1 MKLKRLLPLTLF
13 GRALVIMVTPLVIVQ
28 VVTAWVFYDR
38 HWETVSRR
46 LANALA
52 GDVAILVEMHERED
66 GEGGPTD
73 DEISVAALRYFE
85 LQVSFD
91 TAVGFDANAAA
102 AAASAE
108 DTLLTAALAER
119 VRRPFIVDTETRPR
133 DVEIQVQLTD
143 GIMTV
148 LAPRK
153 RLYTST
159 TILFL
164 LWMIGTSIVTLIIAT
179 HFLRRQIRP
188 ILKLAHAADSFGRG
202 IDVPEFRPEGAAE
215 VRQAAHAFLLMKE
228 RLSRQISQRT
238 EMLAGV
244 SHDLRTPL
252 TRMRLELAMLG
263 DTPDARGIGD
273 DIAEMEHMIEGYL
286 AFARG
291 EGSETPTPTGLGN
304 LVAEVVDGARRS
316 AQGVTITL
324 DAGPDEAALTV
335 PVRPN
340 AFKRCLANLVG
351 NACRH
356 GRNVVVTA
364 RRLADSIEILVDDDG
379 PGIPVAS
386 REEVFRP
393 FFRLDRSR
401 NPKTGGTGLGL
412 TIARDVARGHGG
424 DVVLEAAPTGGL
436 RARVTVPV

>member
-1 MKLKRLLPLTLF
+1 MKLKRLLPLSLF

-28 VVTAWVFYDR
+28 VVAAWVFYDR

-46 LANALA
+46 LATALA
-52 GDVAILVEMHERED
+52 GEVAFLVELHERPYER
-66 GEGGPTD
+66 PTD
-73 DEISVAALRYFE
+73 DELTVAAHRYFE
-85 LQVSFD
+85 LYVSYEPEAKLPAQAEESAG
-91 TAVGFDANAAA
+91 TVQALL
-102 AAASAE
+102 AS
-108 DTLLTAALAER
+108 ALAER
-119 VRRPFIVDTETRPR
+119 VGRPFYIDTEGRPR
-133 DVEIQVQLTD
+133 DVEIQVQLDD
-143 GIMTV
+143 GVITV
-148 LAPRK
+148 VAPRK
-153 RLYTST
+153 RLYSST
-159 TILFL
+159 AILFL
-164 LWMIGTSIVTLIIAT
+164 MWMIGTAVVTAIIAI

-202 IDVPEFRPEGAAE
+202 LDVPDYRPEGAAE
-215 VRQAAHAFLLMKE
+215 VRQAARAFLLMRE
-228 RLSRQISQRT
+228 RLSRQITQRT

-263 DTPDARGIGD
+263 DNPDAKGIAD
-273 DIAEMEHMIEGYL
+273 DIAEMERMIEGYL

-291 EGSETPTPTGLGN
+291 EGSETPTPTGLGS

-316 AQGVTITL
+316 TQGVNITL
-324 DAGPDEAALTV
+324 DAEPDTSLTV

-356 GRNVVVTA
+356 GRNVVVSA
-364 RRLADSIEILVDDDG
+364 HRLADSIEILVDDDG
-379 PGIPVAS
+379 PGIPVAN

>member
-1 MKLKRLLPLTLF
+1 MKLKHLLPLSLF
-13 GRALVIMVTPLVIVQ
+13 GRALLIMVTPLVIVQ
-28 VVTAWVFYDR
+28 LVAAWVFYDR

-46 LANALA
+46 MATAIA
-52 GDVAILVEMHERED
+52 GEVAFLIEMHERPERNPAD
-66 GEGGPTD
+66 WELTSGAQRHFDLQVE
-73 DEISVAALRYFE
+73 FE
-85 LQVSFD
+85 LDGRFD
-91 TAVGFDANAAA
+91 LQAAEA
-102 AAASAE
+102 SSAE
-108 DTLLTAALAER
+108 QTILTGALAER

-133 DVEIQVQLTD
+133 DVEIQVQLDD
-143 GIMTV
+143 GVMTV
-148 LAPRK
+148 IAPRK

-159 TILFL
+159 ATLFL
-164 LWMIGTSIVTLIIAT
+164 MWMIGTSLVTAIIAI

-202 IDVPEFRPEGAAE
+202 IDVPDFRPEGAAE
-215 VRQAAHAFLLMKE
+215 VRQAARAFLLMRE
-228 RLSRQISQRT
+228 RLSRQITQRT

-244 SHDLRTPL
+244 SHDLRSPL

-263 DTPDARGIGD
+263 DNPDAKGIAD
-273 DIAEMEHMIEGYL
+273 DIAEMERMIEGYL

-291 EGSETPTPTGLGN
+291 EGSETPTPTGLGS

-316 AQGVTITL
+316 TQGVNIRL
-324 DAGPDEAALTV
+324 DAEADTTLTV

-351 NACRH
+351 NACLH
-356 GRNVVVTA
+356 GRNVVVSA
-364 RRLADSIEILVDDDG
+364 HRLADSIEILVDDDG
-379 PGIPVAS
+379 PGIPASS

-424 DVVLEAAPTGGL
+424 DVILEAAPTGGL

>member
-1 MKLKRLLPLTLF
+1 MKLKHILPLSLF
-13 GRALVIMVTPLVIVQ
+13 GRSLLIMVTPLVIVQ
-28 VVTAWVFYDR
+28 VVAAWVFYDR

-46 LANALA
+46 LATALA
-52 GDVAILVEMHERED
+52 GEVAFLVEMRELSGD
-66 GEGGPTD
+66 EPTD
-73 DEISVAALRYFE
+73 RDLVIGAIRHLD
-85 LQVSFD
+85 LQVTFESD
-91 TAVGFDANAAA
+91 VRFDAQAAEATNAVQ
-102 AAASAE
+102 
-108 DTLLTAALAER
+108 TLLTGALAER

-133 DVEIQVQLTD
+133 DVEIQVQLDD
-143 GIMTV
+143 GVMTV
-148 LAPRK
+148 VAPRK
-153 RLYTST
+153 RLYSST
-159 TILFL
+159 AILFL
-164 LWMIGTSIVTLIIAT
+164 MWMVGTALVTAAIAI

-202 IDVPEFRPEGAAE
+202 IDVPEYRPEGAAE
-215 VRQAAHAFLLMKE
+215 VRQAARAFLLMRE
-228 RLSRQISQRT
+228 RLSRQITQRT

-263 DTPDARGIGD
+263 DNPEAKGLAD
-273 DIAEMEHMIEGYL
+273 DISEMERMIEGYL

-291 EGSETPTPTGLGN
+291 EGSEAPTPTGLGS

-316 AQGVTITL
+316 TQDVVLTL
-324 DAGPDEAALTV
+324 ETDGDDKLTAAI
-335 PVRPN
+335 RPN
-340 AFKRCLANLVG
+340 AFKRCLANLIG

-356 GRNVVVTA
+356 GKRVAVTA

-424 DVVLEAAPTGGL
+424 DVILESAPIGGL
-436 RARVTVPV
+436 RARVTVPI

>member
-1 MKLKRLLPLTLF
+1 MKLKRLLPLSLF
-13 GRALVIMVTPLVIVQ
+13 GRSLLIMVTPLVIVQ
-28 VVTAWVFYDR
+28 VVAAWVFYDR

-46 LANALA
+46 LATALA
-52 GDVAILVEMHERED
+52 GEVAFLVEMRERPGDE
-66 GEGGPTD
+66 PTD
-73 DEISVAALRYFE
+73 RDLVIAAVRHFD
-85 LQVSFD
+85 LQVTFETPAHFD
-91 TAVGFDANAAA
+91 AQAAEASTAVQ
-102 AAASAE
+102 
-108 DTLLTAALAER
+108 TLLTAALAER
-119 VRRPFIVDTETRPR
+119 VRRPFIVETETRPR
-133 DVEIQVQLTD
+133 DVEIQVQLDD
-143 GIMTV
+143 GVMTV
-148 LAPRK
+148 IAPRK
-153 RLYTST
+153 RLYSST
-159 TILFL
+159 AILFL
-164 LWMIGTSIVTLIIAT
+164 MWMVGTALVTAGIAI

-202 IDVPEFRPEGAAE
+202 IDVPDYRPEGAAE
-215 VRQAAHAFLLMKE
+215 VRQAARAFLLMRE
-228 RLSRQISQRT
+228 RLVRQITQRT

-263 DTPDARGIGD
+263 DSQDVKGLAD
-273 DIAEMEHMIEGYL
+273 DIAEMERMIEGYL

-291 EGSETPTPTGLGN
+291 EGSEAPTPTGLGS

-316 AQGVTITL
+316 TQDVVLTL
-324 DAGPDEAALTV
+324 ETDGDERLTV
-335 PVRPN
+335 AVRPN

-356 GRNVVVTA
+356 GKRVAVTA
-364 RRLADSIEILVDDDG
+364 HRLADSIEILVDDDG
-379 PGIPVAS
+379 PGIPAAS

-424 DVVLEAAPTGGL
+424 DVTLEVAPAGGL

>member
-1 MKLKRLLPLTLF
+1 MKLKRVLPLSLF
-13 GRALVIMVTPLVIVQ
+13 GRALLIMVTPLVIVQ
-28 VVTAWVFYDR
+28 VVAAWVFYDR

-46 LANALA
+46 LATALA
-52 GDVAILVEMHERED
+52 GDVAFLVEMSERSSDPLGERELS
-66 GEGGPTD
+66 
-73 DEISVAALRYFE
+73 IAALRHFD
-85 LQVSFD
+85 LQISLEADASFD
-91 TAVGFDANAAA
+91 TQAAEAANAVQTILT
-102 AAASAE
+102 SALE
-108 DTLLTAALAER
+108 ER
-119 VRRPFIVDTETRPR
+119 VRRPFIVDTETHPR
-133 DVEIQVQLTD
+133 DVEIQVQLED
-143 GIMTV
+143 SVLTV
-148 LAPRK
+148 LAPKK
-153 RLYTST
+153 RLYSST
-159 TILFL
+159 AILFL
-164 LWMIGTSIVTLIIAT
+164 MWMIGTALVTAGIAI

-202 IDVPEFRPEGAAE
+202 IDVPDYRPEGAAE
-215 VRQAAHAFLLMKE
+215 VRQAARAFLLMRE
-228 RLSRQISQRT
+228 RLVRQITQRT

-263 DTPDARGIGD
+263 DNPDAKGIAD
-273 DIAEMEHMIEGYL
+273 DIAEMERMIEGYL

-291 EGSETPTPTGLGN
+291 EGSETPMPTELGS

-324 DAGPDEAALTV
+324 DAEADAELTIH
-335 PVRPN
+335 VRPN
-340 AFKRCLANLVG
+340 AFKRCLANLIG

-356 GRNVVVTA
+356 GRNVVVSA
-364 RRLADSIEILVDDDG
+364 HRLADSIEILVDDDG
-379 PGIPVAS
+379 PGIPAAS

-401 NPKTGGTGLGL
+401 NPNTGGTGLGL

-424 DVVLEAAPTGGL
+424 DVILEAAPAGGL

>member
-1 MKLKRLLPLTLF
+1 MKLKRLLPLSLF
-13 GRALVIMVTPLVIVQ
+13 GRSLLIMVTPLVIVQ
-28 VVTAWVFYDR
+28 VVAAWVFYDR

-46 LANALA
+46 LATALA
-52 GDVAILVEMHERED
+52 GEVGLLVEMRERP
-66 GEGGPTD
+66 GEEPD
-73 DEISVAALRYFE
+73 DRELELAALRYFE
-85 LQVSFD
+85 LQIN
-91 TAVGFDANAAA
+91 FDADAEFDAQAAEASNAVQ
-102 AAASAE
+102 
-108 DTLLTAALAER
+108 TLLTNALAER

-133 DVEIQVQLTD
+133 DVEIQVQLDD
-143 GIMTV
+143 GVMTV
-148 LAPRK
+148 IAPRK
-153 RLYTST
+153 RLYSST
-159 TILFL
+159 ALLFL
-164 LWMIGTSIVTLIIAT
+164 MWMIGTALVTAGIAI

-202 IDVPEFRPEGAAE
+202 VDVPAFHPEGAAE
-215 VRQAAHAFLLMKE
+215 VRQASRAFLLMRE
-228 RLSRQISQRT
+228 RLSRQITQRT

-252 TRMRLELAMLG
+252 TRMKLELAMLG
-263 DTPDARGIGD
+263 DNPDAKGIAD
-273 DIAEMEHMIEGYL
+273 DIAEMERMIEGYL

-291 EGSETPTPTGLGN
+291 EGSETPTPTGLGS

-316 AQGVTITL
+316 SQGVTITL
-324 DAGPDEAALTV
+324 DAEADGELTV
-335 PVRPN
+335 PIRPN

-356 GRNVVVTA
+356 GRNVAVTA

-379 PGIPVAS
+379 PGIPAIS

-401 NPKTGGTGLGL
+401 NPSTGGTGLGL

-424 DVVLEAAPTGGL
+424 DVVLESAPAGGL

>member
-1 MKLKRLLPLTLF
+1 MKLKRLLPLSLF
-13 GRALVIMVTPLVIVQ
+13 GRALMIMVTPLVIVQ
-28 VVTAWVFYDR
+28 LVAAWVFYDR

-46 LANALA
+46 MATAIA
-52 GDVAILVEMHERED
+52 GEVAFLIEMHERPERNPAD
-66 GEGGPTD
+66 WELT
-73 DEISVAALRYFE
+73 AAAQRHFD
-85 LQVSFD
+85 LQVEFEIDGRFD
-91 TAVGFDANAAA
+91 DQAAE
-102 AAASAE
+102 ASSE
-108 DTLLTAALAER
+108 EKTILTGALAER
-119 VRRPFIVDTETRPR
+119 LRRPFIVDTETRPR
-133 DVEIQVQLTD
+133 DVEIQVQLED
-143 GIMTV
+143 GVMTV
-148 LAPRK
+148 IAPRK

-159 TILFL
+159 AILFL
-164 LWMIGTSIVTLIIAT
+164 MWMIGTSLVTAVIAI

-202 IDVPEFRPEGAAE
+202 IDVPDYRPEGAAE
-215 VRQAAHAFLLMKE
+215 VRQAARAFLLMRE
-228 RLSRQISQRT
+228 RLSRQITQRT

-263 DTPDARGIGD
+263 DNQDAKGMAD
-273 DIAEMEHMIEGYL
+273 DIAEMERMIEGYL

-291 EGSETPTPTGLGN
+291 EGSETPTPTGLGS

-316 AQGVTITL
+316 TQGVNITL
-324 DAGPDEAALTV
+324 DAEADTTLTI

-356 GRNVVVTA
+356 GRNVVVSA
-364 RRLADSIEILVDDDG
+364 HRLADSIEILVDDDG
-379 PGIPVAS
+379 PGIPAQS

-424 DVVLEAAPTGGL
+424 DVILEAAPTGGL

>member
-1 MKLKRLLPLTLF
+1 MKLKRLLPLSLF
-13 GRALVIMVTPLVIVQ
+13 GRSLLIMVTPLVIVQ
-28 VVTAWVFYDR
+28 VVAAWVFYDR

-46 LANALA
+46 LATALA
-52 GDVAILVEMHERED
+52 GEVAFLVEMRELPSTD
-66 GEGGPTD
+66 PTD
-73 DEISVAALRYFE
+73 RDLVIAAIRHFD
-85 LQVSFD
+85 LQVTFESG
-91 TAVGFDANAAA
+91 ARFDAQAAEASNAVQ
-102 AAASAE
+102 
-108 DTLLTAALAER
+108 TLLTGALAER
-119 VRRPFIVDTETRPR
+119 VRRPFIVDTESRPR
-133 DVEIQVQLTD
+133 DVEIQVHLDD
-143 GIMTV
+143 GVMTV
-148 LAPRK
+148 IAPRK
-153 RLYTST
+153 RLYSST
-159 TILFL
+159 AILFL
-164 LWMIGTSIVTLIIAT
+164 MWMVGTALVTAGIAI

-202 IDVPEFRPEGAAE
+202 IDVPNYHPEGAAE
-215 VRQAAHAFLLMKE
+215 VRQAARAFLLMRE
-228 RLSRQISQRT
+228 RLSRQINQRT

-263 DTPDARGIGD
+263 DNPETKGLAD
-273 DIAEMEHMIEGYL
+273 DISEMERMIEGYL

-291 EGSETPTPTGLGN
+291 EGSEAPTPTGLGS

-316 AQGVTITL
+316 TQDVVLTL
-324 DAGPDEAALTV
+324 ETEPDDKLTV
-335 PVRPN
+335 AVRPN

-356 GRNVVVTA
+356 GKKVAVTA
-364 RRLADSIEILVDDDG
+364 HRLADSIEILVDDDG
-379 PGIPVAS
+379 PGIPASS

-424 DVVLEAAPTGGL
+424 DVTLEAAPSGGL

>member
-1 MKLKRLLPLTLF
+1 MKFKRLLPLSLF
-13 GRALVIMVTPLVIVQ
+13 GRSLLIMVTPLVIVQ
-28 VVTAWVFYDR
+28 VVAAWVFYDR

-46 LANALA
+46 LATALA
-52 GDVAILVEMHERED
+52 GEVAFLVEMRERPGDE
-66 GEGGPTD
+66 PTD
-73 DEISVAALRYFE
+73 RDLVVGALRHFD
-85 LQVSFD
+85 LQVTFEAGAHFD
-91 TAVGFDANAAA
+91 TRAAE
-102 AAASAE
+102 AASIVQ
-108 DTLLTAALAER
+108 TLLTGALAER
-119 VRRPFIVDTETRPR
+119 VRRAFIVDTETLPR
-133 DVEIQVQLTD
+133 DVEIQVQLD
-143 GIMTV
+143 EGVMRVI
-148 LAPRK
+148 APRK
-153 RLYTST
+153 RLYSST
-159 TILFL
+159 AILFL
-164 LWMIGTSIVTLIIAT
+164 MWMIGTALVTAGIAI

-202 IDVPEFRPEGAAE
+202 IDVPAFRPEGAAE
-215 VRQAAHAFLLMKE
+215 VRQAARAFLLMRE
-228 RLSRQISQRT
+228 RLIRQITQRT

-263 DTPDARGIGD
+263 DNPDAKGIAD
-273 DIAEMEHMIEGYL
+273 DVAEMERMIEGYL

-291 EGSETPTPTGLGN
+291 EGSEMPTPTGLGS

-316 AQGVTITL
+316 AQDVTITL
-324 DAGPDEAALTV
+324 DAEADTALTV

-340 AFKRCLANLVG
+340 AFKRCLANLIG

-356 GRNVVVTA
+356 GRHVAVSA
-364 RRLADSIEILVDDDG
+364 HRLTDSIEILVDDDG
-379 PGIPVAS
+379 PGIPPGS

-401 NPKTGGTGLGL
+401 NPQTGGTGLGL

-424 DVVLEAAPTGGL
+424 DVILESAPLGGL

>member
-1 MKLKRLLPLTLF
+1 MKLKRLMPLSLF
-13 GRALVIMVTPLVIVQ
+13 GRSLVIMVTPLVIVQ
-28 VVTAWVFYDR
+28 VVAAWVFYDR

-46 LANALA
+46 LATALA
-52 GDVAILVEMHERED
+52 GEVALLVEMRERP
-66 GEGGPTD
+66 G
-73 DEISVAALRYFE
+73 DEPSDRELEIAALRHFD
-85 LQVSFD
+85 LQVLFESG
-91 TAVGFDANAAA
+91 TRFDARAAEATNAVQ
-102 AAASAE
+102 
-108 DTLLTAALAER
+108 TLLTGALAER
-119 VRRPFIVDTETRPR
+119 VRRPFIVDAETRPR
-133 DVEIQVQLTD
+133 DVEIQVQLDD
-143 GIMTV
+143 GVMTV
-148 LAPRK
+148 VAPRK
-153 RLYTST
+153 RLYSST
-159 TILFL
+159 AVLFL
-164 LWMIGTSIVTLIIAT
+164 LWMSGTALVTAAIAI
-179 HFLRRQIRP
+179 HFLRQQIRP
-188 ILKLAHAADSFGRG
+188 ILKLAQAADSFGRG

-215 VRQAAHAFLLMKE
+215 VRQAARAFLLMRE
-228 RLSRQISQRT
+228 RLSRQITQRT

-263 DTPDARGIGD
+263 DNPDAKGIAD
-273 DIAEMEHMIEGYL
+273 DIAEMEVMIEGYL

-291 EGSETPTPTGLGN
+291 EGSETPTPTGLGT

-324 DAGPDEAALTV
+324 DTGADGDLTV

-340 AFKRCLANLVG
+340 ALKRCLANLVG

-356 GRNVVVTA
+356 GRNVAVSA

-379 PGIPVAS
+379 PGIPPAS

-393 FFRLDRSR
+393 FVRLDRSR

-424 DVVLEAAPTGGL
+424 DVILESAPAGGL
-436 RARVTVPV
+436 RARLTVPV

>member
-1 MKLKRLLPLTLF
+1 MKVKRLLPLSLF
-13 GRALVIMVTPLVIVQ
+13 GRSLLIMVTPLVIVQ
-28 VVTAWVFYDR
+28 VVAAWVFYDR

-46 LANALA
+46 LATALA
-52 GDVAILVEMHERED
+52 GEVALVIEMRERPGDEPSNDELISAAFRHFDLQIAFDVAAHLDNQPPSE
-66 GEGGPTD
+66 
-73 DEISVAALRYFE
+73 
-85 LQVSFD
+85 
-91 TAVGFDANAAA
+91 
-102 AAASAE
+102 ASNVVQ
-108 DTLLTAALAER
+108 TLLMGALAER
-119 VRRPFIVDTETRPR
+119 VRRPFIVDTESRPR
-133 DVEIQVQLTD
+133 DVEIQIQLDD
-143 GIMTV
+143 GVMTAI
-148 LAPRK
+148 APRK
-153 RLYTST
+153 RLYSST
-159 TILFL
+159 ALLFL
-164 LWMIGTSIVTLIIAT
+164 MWMIGTALVTAGIAI

-202 IDVPEFRPEGAAE
+202 VDVPTFHPEGAME
-215 VRQAAHAFLLMKE
+215 VRQASRAFLLMRE
-228 RLSRQISQRT
+228 RLSRQITQRT

-263 DTPDARGIGD
+263 DNPDAKGIAD
-273 DIAEMEHMIEGYL
+273 DIAEMERMIEGYL

-291 EGSETPTPTGLGN
+291 EGSETPTPTGLGT

-316 AQGVTITL
+316 AQGVSITL
-324 DAGPDEAALTV
+324 DAEGDSTLTV
-335 PVRPN
+335 PIRPD

-356 GRNVVVTA
+356 GRHVAVTA

-379 PGIPVAS
+379 PGIPVLN

-401 NPKTGGTGLGL
+401 NPSTGGTGLGL

-424 DVVLEAAPTGGL
+424 DVVLESAPTGGL

>member
-1 MKLKRLLPLTLF
+1 MKLKRLLPLSLF
-13 GRALVIMVTPLVIVQ
+13 GRSLLIMVTPLVIVQ
-28 VVTAWVFYDR
+28 VVAAWVFYDR

-46 LANALA
+46 LATALA
-52 GDVAILVEMHERED
+52 GEVAFLVEMRELPSTD
-66 GEGGPTD
+66 PTD
-73 DEISVAALRYFE
+73 RDLVIAAIRHFD
-85 LQVSFD
+85 LQVTFENE
-91 TAVGFDANAAA
+91 AHFDAGAAEATNAVQ
-102 AAASAE
+102 
-108 DTLLTAALAER
+108 TLLTGALAER

-133 DVEIQVQLTD
+133 DVEIQVQLDD
-143 GIMTV
+143 GVMTV
-148 LAPRK
+148 IAPRK
-153 RLYTST
+153 RLYSST
-159 TILFL
+159 AVLFL
-164 LWMIGTSIVTLIIAT
+164 MWMVGTALVTAGIAI

-202 IDVPEFRPEGAAE
+202 IDVPEYRPEGAAE
-215 VRQAAHAFLLMKE
+215 VRQAARAFLLMRE
-228 RLSRQISQRT
+228 RLSRQITQRT

-263 DTPDARGIGD
+263 DNPETKGLAD
-273 DIAEMEHMIEGYL
+273 DISEMERMIEGYL

-291 EGSETPTPTGLGN
+291 EGSEAPTPTGLGS
-304 LVAEVVDGARRS
+304 LIAEVVDGARRS
-316 AQGVTITL
+316 TQDVVLTL
-324 DAGPDEAALTV
+324 ETEPDEKLTV
-335 PVRPN
+335 AIRPN

-351 NACRH
+351 NACLH
-356 GRNVVVTA
+356 GKKVAVTA
-364 RRLADSIEILVDDDG
+364 HRLADSIEILVDDDG
-379 PGIPVAS
+379 PGIPAAS

-424 DVVLEAAPTGGL
+424 DVILESAPTGGL

>member
-1 MKLKRLLPLTLF
+1 MKLKRVLPLSLF
-13 GRALVIMVTPLVIVQ
+13 GRALLIMVTPLVIVQ
-28 VVTAWVFYDR
+28 LVTAWVFFDR

-46 LANALA
+46 LATALA
-52 GDVAILVEMHERED
+52 GDVAFLIETRERTED
-66 GEGGPTD
+66 PLGDRELA
-73 DEISVAALRYFE
+73 IAALKHFE
-85 LQVSFD
+85 LQIAFESNASFD
-91 TAVGFDANAAA
+91 TRAAEA
-102 AAASAE
+102 TSALQ
-108 DTLLTAALAER
+108 TLLTIALEER
-119 VRRPFIVDTETRPR
+119 VGRPFIVDTESLPR
-133 DVEIQVQLTD
+133 DVEIQVQVD
-143 GIMTV
+143 DDVMTI

-153 RLYTST
+153 RLYSST
-159 TILFL
+159 AILFL
-164 LWMIGTSIVTLIIAT
+164 IWMIGTAMVTAIIAI

-188 ILKLAHAADSFGRG
+188 ILKLAHAAESFGRG
-202 IDVPEFRPEGAAE
+202 IDVPDYRPEGAAE
-215 VRQAAHAFLLMKE
+215 VRQAARAFLLMRE
-228 RLSRQISQRT
+228 RLVRQITQRT

-263 DTPDARGIGD
+263 DNPDAKGMAD
-273 DIAEMEHMIEGYL
+273 DIAEMERMIEGYL

-291 EGSETPTPTGLGN
+291 EGSEIPTPTGLGS

-316 AQGVTITL
+316 TQGVTITL
-324 DAGPDEAALTV
+324 DTEADAALTV

-356 GRNVVVTA
+356 GRNVVVSA
-364 RRLADSIEILVDDDG
+364 HRQADSIEILVDDDG

-424 DVVLEAAPTGGL
+424 DVILEAAPTGGL